1 LKNEGENEKM
11 AKVYYD
17 ADVSLEPLKNKTVA
31 VIGYG
36 SQGKAQAQNMKD
48 SGIHVILGLRPNGA
62 SWKTAKEEGFEVYSI
77 SEAAQK
83 ADIVHILIPDLDQP
97 AVFKEQVAPH
107 MTKGKALG
115 FSHGFNIHFKQI
127 IPQDYIDVVM
137 VAPKSPG
144 RRLRETYLD
153 GFGVPALVAVNQ
165 NPSEQA
171 MGIALAMAKNLGCT
185 RAGVLETTFKEET
198 ESDLIGEQTVL
209 VGGLIEL
216 IKNGFEVLVEAG
228 YQPELAYFEACNE
241 AKLIMDL
248 IYQRGFVGMLKA
260 VSDTA
265 KYGGLTVGHK
275 IIDEHVKENMRKAVK
290 SVQSGEFAKE
300 WVAKSSNAQ
309 QILDTMI
316 KEIENHQIEKVGKF
330 IRKTAGIER

>member
-1 LKNEGENEKM
+1 M

-17 ADVSLEPLKNKTVA
+17 VDVSLEPLKNKTVA
-31 VIGYG
+31 IIGYG
-36 SQGKAQAQNMKD
+36 SQGQAQAQNMRD
-48 SGIHVILGLRPNGA
+48 SGVKVILGLRPNGA
-62 SWKTAKEEGFEVYSI
+62 SWKSATNEGFKVYPI
-77 SEAAQK
+77 SEAAKK
-83 ADIVHILIPDLDQP
+83 ADIVHMLIPDLEQP
-97 AVFKEQVAPH
+97 TVFRNQVARH

-127 IPQDYIDVVM
+127 IAQPYVDVIM

-153 GFGVPALVAVNQ
+153 GFGVPALVAVYQ
-165 NPSEQA
+165 NTSGQA
-171 MGIALAMAKNLGCT
+171 MKIALAMAKSIGCT
-185 RAGVLETTFKEET
+185 KAGVLETTFKEET

-209 VGGLIEL
+209 VGGLMEL

-265 KYGGLTVGHK
+265 KYGGLTVGPK
-275 IIDEHVKENMRKAVK
+275 VIDSHVKENMRKAVK
-290 SVQSGEFAKE
+290 TVQSGEFAKE
-300 WVAKSSNAQ
+300 WMGKSNKAQ
-309 QILDTMI
+309 EILDALM
-316 KEIENHQIEKVGKF
+316 KEIEKHQIEKVGKF
-330 IRKTAGIER
+330 IRRTAGIEK

>member
-1 LKNEGENEKM
+1 M
-11 AKVYYD
+11 TKVYYD
-17 ADVSLEPLKNKTVA
+17 VDVSLEPLKNKTVA
-31 VIGYG
+31 IIGYG
-36 SQGKAQAQNMKD
+36 SQGQAQAQNMRD
-48 SGIHVILGLRPNGA
+48 SGVKVILGLRPNGA
-62 SWKTAKEEGFEVYSI
+62 SWQSATNEGFKVYPI
-77 SEAAQK
+77 SEAAKK
-83 ADIVHILIPDLDQP
+83 ADIVHMLIPDLEQP
-97 AVFKEQVAPH
+97 TVFRNQVAHH

-127 IPQDYIDVVM
+127 IAQPYVDVIM

-153 GFGVPALVAVNQ
+153 GFGVPALVAVYQ
-165 NPSEQA
+165 NPSKQA
-171 MGIALAMAKNLGCT
+171 MKIALAMAKSIGCT

-248 IYQRGFVGMLKA
+248 VYQKGFVGMLRA

-265 KYGGLTVGHK
+265 KYGGITVGPK
-275 IIDEHVKENMRKAVK
+275 VIDDHVKENMRKVVK
-290 SVQSGEFAKE
+290 SVQSGTFAKE
-300 WVAKSSNAQ
+300 WIKESSKARE
-309 QILDTMI
+309 ILDVLM
-316 KEIENHQIEKVGKF
+316 KEIEDHQIEKVGKF
-330 IRKTAGIER
+330 IRRTAGIEK

>member
-1 LKNEGENEKM
+1 M
-11 AKVYYD
+11 TKVYYD
-17 ADVSLEPLKNKTVA
+17 KDVNLESLKKKTVA

-36 SQGKAQAQNMKD
+36 SQGQAQAQNMKD
-48 SGIHVILGLRPNGA
+48 SGIHVVLGLRPNGA
-62 SWKTAKEEGFEVYSI
+62 SWKTAKKDGFEVYQI
-77 SEAAQK
+77 PQAVQK
-83 ADIVHILIPDLDQP
+83 ADVAQLLIPDLEQP
-97 AVFKEQVAPH
+97 EIYKNQIAPYLA
-107 MTKGKALG
+107 KGKVLG
-115 FSHGFNIHFKQI
+115 FSHGFNIHFEQI
-127 IPQDYIDVVM
+127 VPPSYVDVIM

-144 RRLRETYLD
+144 RRVRETYLD
-153 GFGVPALVAVNQ
+153 GFGVPALVAVYQ
-165 NPSEQA
+165 NPSGQA
-171 MGIALAMAKNLGCT
+171 MKTALAMAKSIGCT

-265 KYGGLTVGHK
+265 KYGGLTVGPR
-275 IIDEHVKENMRKAVK
+275 IIDAHVKENMRKAVK
-290 SVQSGEFAKE
+290 LVQNGEFAKE
-300 WVAKSSNAQ
+300 WVKKSLKS
-309 QILDTMI
+309 
-316 KEIENHQIEKVGKF
+316 KETLEALMKPIEEHQIETVGKF
-330 IRKTAGIER
+330 IRKTAGIEK

>member
-1 LKNEGENEKM
+1 M
-11 AKVYYD
+11 TKVYYD
-17 ADVSLEPLKNKTVA
+17 ADASLEPLKNKTVA
-31 VIGYG
+31 LIGYG
-36 SQGKAQAQNMKD
+36 SQGQAQTQNMRD
-48 SGIHVILGLRPNGA
+48 SGINVILGLRPNGS
-62 SWKTAKEEGFEVYSI
+62 SWKTAKDEGFDVCTI
-77 SEAAQK
+77 AEAAQK
-83 ADIVHILIPDLDQP
+83 ADIVQMLIPDLEQP
-97 AVFKEQVAPH
+97 AVFKNQVAPYI
-107 MTKGKALG
+107 TKGKVLG

-127 IPQDYIDVVM
+127 IPPSNVDVIM

-153 GFGVPALVAVNQ
+153 GFGVPALVAVYQ
-165 NPSEQA
+165 NPSGQA
-171 MGIALAMAKNLGCT
+171 MKIALAMAKSIGCT

-248 IYQRGFVGMLKA
+248 IYQKGFIGMLRA

-265 KYGGLTVGHK
+265 KYGGLTVGPK
-275 IIDEHVKENMRKAVK
+275 VIDSHVKENMRKVVK
-290 SVQSGEFAKE
+290 SVQSGEFAKG
-300 WVAKSSNAQ
+300 WVKKSSKARE
-309 QILDTMI
+309 ILDAMM

-330 IRKTAGIER
+330 IRKTAGIEK

>member
-1 LKNEGENEKM
+1 M

-36 SQGKAQAQNMKD
+36 SQGQAQAQNMKD
-48 SGIHVILGLRPNGA
+48 SGVNVILGLRPKGT
-62 SWKTAKEEGFEVYSI
+62 SWKTAKHEGFEVYPI
-77 SEAAQK
+77 QEAVQK
-83 ADIVHILIPDLDQP
+83 ADIVHMLIPDLEQP
-97 AVFKEQVAPH
+97 ATFRNQVAPH
-107 MTKGKALG
+107 MAKGKVLG

-127 IPQDYIDVVM
+127 IPQRFVDVVM

-153 GFGVPALVAVNQ
+153 GFGVPALVAVYQ
-165 NPSEQA
+165 NPSGQA
-171 MGIALAMAKNLGCT
+171 MRIALAMAKSIGCT

-216 IKNGFEVLVEAG
+216 IKKGFEVLVEAG

-248 IYQRGFVGMLKA
+248 IYQKGFVGMLKA

-265 KYGGLTVGHK
+265 KYGGLTVGPK
-275 IIDEHVKENMRKAVK
+275 VIDAHVKENMKQVVK
-290 SVQSGEFAKE
+290 SVQSGKFAKE
-300 WVAKSSNAQ
+300 WMKKSSSAKETLDALMK
-309 QILDTMI
+309 QI
-316 KEIENHQIEKVGKF
+316 EGHQIEKVGKF
-330 IRKTAGIER
+330 IRKTAGIEK

>member
-1 LKNEGENEKM
+1 
-11 AKVYYD
+11 
-17 ADVSLEPLKNKTVA
+17 LE
-31 VIGYG
+31 
-36 SQGKAQAQNMKD
+36 
-48 SGIHVILGLRPNGA
+48 
-62 SWKTAKEEGFEVYSI
+62 
-77 SEAAQK
+77 
-83 ADIVHILIPDLDQP
+83 QP
-97 AVFKEQVAPH
+97 AVFRNQVAPH
-107 MTKGKALG
+107 MTKGKVLG

-127 IPQDYIDVVM
+127 IPQSNIDVIM

-153 GFGVPALVAVNQ
+153 GFGVPALVAVYQ
-165 NPSEQA
+165 DSSGQA
-171 MGIALAMAKNLGCT
+171 MKIALAMAKGIGCT

-248 IYQRGFVGMLKA
+248 IYQKGFVGMLRA

-265 KYGGLTVGHK
+265 KYGGLTVGPK
-275 IIDEHVKENMRKAVK
+275 VIDEHVKENMRKVVK
-290 SVQSGEFAKE
+290 SVQSGEFARE
-300 WVAKSSNAQ
+300 WMKKSSRARE
-309 QILDTMI
+309 ILDALM
-316 KEIENHQIEKVGKF
+316 KEIENHQIEKVGRF
-330 IRKTAGIER
+330 IRKTAGIEK